1 MRWARGLVIA
11 SYCAA
16 VGLMGAACGLDG
28 VQGELL
34 RIEGTR
40 YVLKD
45 PGGKEL
51 TLHIDSR
58 THKDVV
64 QPGDGVQAYITKEGY
79 AEFIQ
84 RIEK

>member
-1 MRWARGLVIA
+1 MRWARRLVIA

-28 VQGELL
+28 VQGELI
-34 RIEGTR
+34 RMEGTH
-40 YVLKD
+40 YVLKEL
-45 PGGKEL
+45 GGGER

-58 THKDVV
+58 THKDPV